1 MAAPLVDSTPAF
13 VEEAY
18 QKLETRL
25 LAVRAR
31 LNRPLTY
38 AEKVLLGHLDDPA
51 EADLM
56 PGESYLNLRP
66 DRVGL
71 QDVTGQM
78 AILQFMQA
86 GKPQA
91 AVPTTVHCDH
101 LIQAYVGAAE
111 DTRVAQDDSKEVYDF
126 LRSSAAKYGLGF
138 WAPGSGI
145 IHQVIL
151 ENYAF
156 PGCLMIGT
164 DSHTPNAGGLG
175 SFASGVGGADAVDV
189 MAGFPWEVLYPRLIG
204 VKLTGELSGW
214 TAPKDVILKLAGI
227 LTVSGGTNAV
237 VEYFGPG
244 TASISATG
252 KAPTC
257 ARRSVLSLPRWPTAS
272 RSICGPTTT
281 WRRTRRSISAGWSR
295 ST

>member
-18 QKLETRL
+18 QKLGTRL
-25 LAVRAR
+25 AAVRAR

-86 GKPQA
+86 GKPQT

-101 LIQAYVGAAE
+101 LILAKMGAVK
-111 DTRVAQDDSKEVYDF
+111 DLDSAQKTNSEVYDF
-126 LRSSAAKYGLGF
+126 LRSVSNKYGIDF
-138 WAPGSGI
+138 CSFI
-145 IHQVIL
+145 RI
-151 ENYAF
+151 
-156 PGCLMIGT
+156 
-164 DSHTPNAGGLG
+164 AGN
-175 SFASGVGGADAVDV
+175 FNI
-189 MAGFPWEVLYPRLIG
+189 AG
-204 VKLTGELSGW
+204 
-214 TAPKDVILKLAGI
+214 D
-227 LTVSGGTNAV
+227 
-237 VEYFGPG
+237 
-244 TASISATG
+244 
-252 KAPTC
+252 
-257 ARRSVLSLPRWPTAS
+257 
-272 RSICGPTTT
+272 CGYCFDN
-281 WRRTRRSISAGWSR
+281 RYGR
-295 ST
+295 